1 MCLTYRKA
9 LINKKKIPTLEE
21 EKNPV
26 ESDFH
31 EDKKNGIVKNLMN
44 KLLYS
49 LYTRHFVFFVFLF
62 PSKELLLLSASI
74 QA

>member
-26 ESDFH
+26 KCDFH
-31 EDKKNGIVKNLMN
+31 EDKKK
-44 KLLYS
+44 
-49 LYTRHFVFFVFLF
+49 
-62 PSKELLLLSASI
+62 
-74 QA
+74 

>member
-26 ESDFH
+26 ECDFH
-31 EDKKNGIVKNLMN
+31 EDKKKNDIVKNLMN
-44 KLLYS
+44 KDLYS
-49 LYTRHFVFFVFLF
+49 LHTRHFVFFCFSF
-62 PSKELLLLSASI
+62 P
-74 QA
+74 Q

>member
-26 ESDFH
+26 KCDFH
-31 EDKKNGIVKNLMN
+31 EDKKNDIVKNLMN
-44 KLLYS
+44 KHLYS
-49 LYTRHFVFFVFLF
+49 LHTRHFVFFVFLF

>member
-26 ESDFH
+26 ECDFH
-31 EDKKNGIVKNLMN
+31 EDKKKMTL
-44 KLLYS
+44 
-49 LYTRHFVFFVFLF
+49 
-62 PSKELLLLSASI
+62 
-74 QA
+74 